1 MPCLLSVLM
10 CMHVWSSSQL
20 WDALPVPVLTNVWI
34 CSSPAPINLIDIIWN
49 PYSKILL
56 QFNHGARHQSWSTYM
71 CNNPF
76 NPVMP
81 WSTFALTHL
90 YAQPWLIYPTI
101 DPDTLIQLSMFW
113 LYDPYIMSNPVATWM
128 YLLWHKLM
136 HVWLYNPCLIRIDTY
151 ICLIYTECPLSW
163 SVLVY
168 IYICADICWMPF
180 PWFALIYIDIYVLNI
195 YWHI

>member
-1 MPCLLSVLM
+1 MTSFEIRTVR
-10 CMHVWSSSQL
+10 S
-20 WDALPVPVLTNVWI
+20 
-34 CSSPAPINLIDIIWN
+34 
-49 PYSKILL
+49 Y
-56 QFNHGARHQSWSTYM
+56 FNSTMGLRHQSWSTYM

-168 IYICADICWMPF
+168 IYIYV
-180 PWFALIYIDIYVLNI
+180 LIYAECPSPDL
-195 YWHI
+195 H